1 MQNSNSTAF
10 NLFNKSAGATAAF
23 KVATEVEKEEAIRVL
38 AAGNA
43 LIGLVSAS
51 PRRCSVCQ
59 MLTFHPTNSVSSGS
73 S

>member
-10 NLFNKSAGATAAF
+10 NLFNKSAGATAAL
-23 KVATEVEKEEAIRVL
+23 KVATDVEKEEAIRVL

-43 LIGLVSAS
+43 LIGLVSAH

-59 MLTFHPTNSVSSGS
+59 MLTSHHSVYSVSS
-73 S
+73 